1 MRVFVLLCKIV
12 WQEFK
17 EDVIMTEKSVESFLS
32 ELSSGAPVP
41 GGGGASALAGAAAS
55 ALASMVANLTTG
67 KKKYAEY
74 QAEIDEIL
82 IKTADLVKDFESL
95 IEKDAEVFEP
105 LAKAYSIPK
114 DEPGRDEALEEALNT
129 ACSAPYEIVMKTKE
143 ACEIIVRLE
152 TIGSRLAI
160 SDVGVAAIMLQ
171 TAAKGAAMNVYINTK
186 LMKNRSRAEELN
198 AETFK
203 AVEEVDAKC
212 AAVYEAVKNNLTGG
226 DNK

>member
-1 MRVFVLLCKIV
+1 
-12 WQEFK
+12 
-17 EDVIMTEKSVESFLS
+17 MTEKSVELFLS

-82 IKTADLVKDFESL
+82 VKTAGLVKDFESL

-143 ACEIIVRLE
+143 ACDIIVRLE
-152 TIGSRLAI
+152 TIGSKLAI
-160 SDVGVAAIMLQ
+160 SDVGVAATMLQ

-203 AVEEVDAKC
+203 AVEEVDSKC